1 MTVQTE
7 PRDTPAADTRAAA
20 VARTMASIGWPPVLL
35 TLGALAI
42 LVWLGRDMTFY
53 HDEFAFLL
61 LRDLSLQGIL
71 APHNEHLSA
80 TLVVLYRT
88 LVGTV
93 GTVSYWPY
101 LGVTFALHVIVVG
114 DRVCRRP
121 PRDDGD
127 VGPRRD
133 GRHAGPRL
141 RRRRHPVGVP
151 VRDGRGNRGGHG
163 RGGRRAASAGG
174 RRRSC

>member
-1 MTVQTE
+1 M
-7 PRDTPAADTRAAA
+7 
-20 VARTMASIGWPPVLL
+20 LL

-61 LRDLSLQGIL
+61 LRDLSLPGIF

-80 TLVVLYRT
+80 TLVILYRT

-101 LGVTFALHVIVVG
+101 LGVTFALHVIVSAIVY
-114 DRVCRRP
+114 VVVRRETTAMWALGAMAVMLR
-121 PRDDGD
+121 PRFG
-127 VGPRRD
+127 
-133 GRHAGPRL
+133 
-141 RRRRHPVGVP
+141 RRRHPVGVP
-151 VRDGRGNRGGHG
+151 VRDGRGDRGGHG
-163 RGGRRAASAGG
+163 RGRRRAAPAG
-174 RRRSC
+174 RRGASC